1 MNIPTDNHLMR
12 QLLDEMYHLTNGKD
26 VRDLVINFY
35 RKRRVE
41 LSQEASGLLI
51 ANGQLLLQA
60 AKYGHTVAN
69 YFHFDS

>member
-12 QLLDEMYHLTNGKD
+12 QLLEEMYHLTNGKD
-26 VRDLVINFY
+26 VRDVVINFY

-41 LSQEASGLLI
+41 LSKETSALLF

-60 AKYGHTVAN
+60 AK
-69 YFHFDS
+69 